1 MDEESLER
9 KGFDPSIC
17 PQDMRY
23 CAPAMLRYALRR
35 VLWAIPTLIATSLV
49 LFFVTSLAPDP
60 AALSDPSSAGGAR
73 RDEARR
79 SRFLDLPRFLNT
91 DPRDV
96 RSRARDALSG
106 LVAGDARQGAASDEL
121 CALGGAALPYVLPQL
136 EALSPEGR
144 GRVAVALAPVA
155 VRMGLVDADRLSRP
169 EEAVLFWTRFWENRA
184 LDFTRGAVDRGVLR
198 LVEHES
204 DLREQDLV
212 VLDTFALPEIVGAM
226 SATGDRVVLERLTRL
241 AHRATGRGQ
250 VVAADATAGDG
261 RRVVA
266 DWKEWW
272 FVHGTDFVT
281 LDGAGRAIAF
291 VTDTRYGKWLD
302 RARSGELGVSVID
315 GEPIAEKL
323 RARAPVTMLVCAL
336 AMLASWAL
344 AVPLGALGAWLQG
357 RAFDVASSVVL
368 FVLYTT
374 PTFAIAELLRR
385 TAAGH
390 SFEGARMALAVAALA
405 AGSLAT
411 LSRWQRAAMLE
422 VVRQDFVRT
431 AHAKGLS
438 AGRVAVVHALRNAL
452 LPMVTLAGLHLPT
465 VLGGAFVVEEI
476 FGLPGVGFETLR
488 AIEAHDAG
496 WLMAI
501 LLAAGVAITLGLV
514 ASDVACAL
522 LDPRVREVLAARQ
535 GGRA

>member
-1 MDEESLER
+1 
-9 KGFDPSIC
+9 
-17 PQDMRY
+17 
-23 CAPAMLRYALRR
+23 MLRYALRR

-60 AALSDPSSAGGAR
+60 AALRDRSSGSR
-73 RDEARR
+73 LLEEARR

-91 DPRDV
+91 DPHDV
-96 RSRARDALSG
+96 RSRAREAMSR
-106 LVAGDARQGAASDEL
+106 VAAGDAGRAAAADEL
-121 CALGGAALPYVLPQL
+121 CALGGAALPYVLPQF
-136 EALSPEGR
+136 EALSPDAR

-155 VRMGLVDADRLSRP
+155 ERMGVGDADRLSRP

-184 LDFTRGAVDRGVLR
+184 LDFTRGAVDRGVMR
-198 LVEHES
+198 LIEHGSE
-204 DLREQDLV
+204 LREQDLV
-212 VLDTFALPEIVGAM
+212 VLDTFALPEIVDAM
-226 SATGDRVVLERLTRL
+226 SSTHDRVALERLTRL
-241 AHRATGRGQ
+241 AHRATGRGR
-250 VVAADATAGDG
+250 VLTPGPTASDE

-266 DWKEWW
+266 DWTEWW
-272 FVHGTDFVT
+272 FVHGNDFAA
-281 LDGAGRAIAF
+281 LDGVDRAIAF
-291 VTDTRYGKWLD
+291 VTDTRYGKWLE
-302 RARSGELGVSVID
+302 RARSGELGVSVLD
-315 GEPIAEKL
+315 GEPIADKL
-323 RARAPVTMLVCAL
+323 RARAPVTLLVCAL

-357 RAFDVASSVVL
+357 RSFDVVSSVVL

-374 PTFAIAELLRR
+374 PTFAVAELLRR
-385 TAAGH
+385 AASGH
-390 SFEGARMALAVAALA
+390 SFEGARLALAIAALA

-438 AGRVAVVHALRNAL
+438 AGRVAIVHALRNAL

-465 VLGGAFVVEEI
+465 VLGGAFVVEEV
-476 FGLPGVGFETLR
+476 FGLPGVGFETIR

-496 WLMAI
+496 WLMAV
-501 LLAAGVAITLGLV
+501 LLAAAVAITLGLV
-514 ASDVACAL
+514 ASDVACAS
-522 LDPRVREVLAARQ
+522 LDPRVREVLTARQ